1 MERMPSPTEEER
13 WTMQRWG
20 MEIGP
25 SSISDG
31 ERIQKEID
39 TVYYTLP
46 PGWIVTEEKWDA
58 GKVFLI
64 KDQNG
69 NVRVSWRDKWEG
81 ASDEIQITVFQ
92 KEKKKEKNYGSFSSE
107 ERTKKGIVYEKK

>member
-1 MERMPSPTEEER
+1 MPSPTKEER

-25 SSISDG
+25 SSVLDG
-31 ERIQKEID
+31 ERILKEID
-39 TVYYTLP
+39 TVYYILP
-46 PGWIVTEEKWDA
+46 PGWTVTEEVWDA

-64 KDQNG
+64 KDHHG
-69 NVRVSWRDKWEG
+69 NVRVSWRDKWDG
-81 ASDEIQITVFQ
+81 ASDEILVTLFEEK
-92 KEKKKEKNYGSFSSE
+92 KEKKEKNYGLFSSE